1 MADST
6 PLRGWDR
13 QAVLM
18 ALEAAMYADVE
29 SARQQFYNLKGSL
42 EGESKST
49 AGDKH
54 ETGRAMVQ
62 MEMEQ
67 AANRLS
73 RLEGMM
79 RNWSRLRP
87 ELGRKDVRPGAL
99 VDTSMGCFVIG
110 VAWGGITMPNG
121 EAWRAIGSDA
131 PIALAMSGM
140 EAGSVIDFRGRSV
153 VIHAVA

>member
-1 MADST
+1 MADSAS
-6 PLRGWDR
+6 LEGWNR
-13 QAVLM
+13 QDVLS
-18 ALEAAMYADVE
+18 ALEATMSSDVD

-62 MEMEQ
+62 LEMEQ

-79 RNWSRLRP
+79 RDWSRLQP

-110 VAWGGITMPNG
+110 VAWGAFNLREGA
-121 EAWRAIGSDA
+121 AWRAIGSDA